1 MRVPKYFA
9 VHVRTVDG
17 RGGNTAK
24 ELSRLQGHLANIQVA
39 RSVIIEERNSCKETQ
54 LKQKPNDK
62 CRQLDVG
69 DDYNIESVDF
79 RKAIK
84 VETLP
89 FNKLPVIH
97 IDKAIVFLEKIDDK
111 ISAVSDCKD
120 VKPTSLPTSICK
132 IKSQSFQPIVELESQ
147 IHTSNVNEKKL
158 TILLKNGFNYANNRQ
173 FQVNPQ
179 LKIKKSEEIKLF
191 EKRTKTNLSQKG
203 RRTHKSTNQKTR
215 IRLTN
220 KSIKPY
226 KCKICN
232 KSFRVKAY
240 LKAHIN
246 IVHDRCKL
254 FECDICHKSF
264 GYKHTLKNHIHA
276 VHKFSKTFECDICHE
291 SFFRYGNFARHLS
304 SVHNRIKPFE
314 CEICHK
320 SFSSKRNCDRHLSSV
335 HNRIKPFEC
344 ETCHKSFGYKN
355 ALKKHIMAVH
365 NQSKPKYNI
374 CRQSLGNQYVHISHV
389 TAVHDHSKSL
399 ECNFC
404 RKSFVVKNTAKSHDA
419 SVHYY
424 DKPFRM

>member
-1 MRVPKYFA
+1 MKTRGNA
-9 VHVRTVDG
+9 VR
-17 RGGNTAK
+17 
-24 ELSRLQGHLANIQVA
+24 
-39 RSVIIEERNSCKETQ
+39 

-62 CRQLDVG
+62 WRQLDVG
-69 DDYNIESVDF
+69 DDYNIESVDY
-79 RKAIK
+79 RKAKK

-89 FNKLPVIH
+89 FNKLPAIH
-97 IDKAIVFLEKIDDK
+97 IDKAIVFLEKIDKK

-120 VKPTSLPTSICK
+120 VKPKPTSLPTSICK

-147 IHTSNVNEKKL
+147 VHTSNVNEKKL
-158 TILLKNGFNYANNRQ
+158 TILLKRGFNYADNRQ

-179 LKIKKSEEIKLF
+179 LEIKKSEEIKLF
-191 EKRTKTNLSQKG
+191 EKKTKTNLSQKG
-203 RRTHKSTNQKTR
+203 RKTHKITNQKTR
-215 IRLTN
+215 IRSTN
-220 KSIKPY
+220 KRIKPY
-226 KCKICN
+226 KCEICN
-232 KSFRVKAY
+232 KSFGYQQSLKYHINAIHIRRKAFECDTCHKSFRGKAY

-264 GYKHTLKNHIHA
+264 GYKHTLKNHIHT

-291 SFFRYGNFARHLS
+291 SFSN
-304 SVHNRIKPFE
+304 
-314 CEICHK
+314 
-320 SFSSKRNCDRHLSSV
+320 KRNCDRHLSSV

-355 ALKKHIMAVH
+355 ALKNHIMTVH
-365 NQSKPKYNI
+365 NRSKPKYNT
-374 CRQSLGNQYVHISHV
+374 CRDSLGNQYVHISHV
-389 TAVHDHSKSL
+389 TAVHNQSKSL

-404 RKSFVVKNTAKSHDA
+404 RKSFVVKNTAKSHDT